1 VARIHASF
9 SAQDLRIDLYRG
21 PPAVHLARH
30 QRRLICN
37 HCHMKLANIDR
48 VAHQHLRVVEE
59 RAFSACK
66 DVTMCGVTLSEIAR
80 LVIEY
85 PIAFTRGN
93 ENESLVPVALFGVE
107 PEQNLYWRDDRWNS
121 VSVPL
126 NIGRLPFFVSVAD
139 NPAGGAGAKALV
151 PCIDLENPGVQETS
165 GEALFDANGSETPY
179 LRHKLA
185 SVAELVEGEQRTR
198 SFVEKL
204 VALELI
210 QPIQLELKAPNG
222 QTRKISG
229 LHSIDEKKVRALEG
243 AVLAELNS
251 LGYLH
256 AMHAMLSSLGH
267 LQILA
272 RRAQIHAAKA

>member
-1 VARIHASF
+1 
-9 SAQDLRIDLYRG
+9 
-21 PPAVHLARH
+21 
-30 QRRLICN
+30 
-37 HCHMKLANIDR
+37 MKLANIDR

-66 DVTMCGVTLSEIAR
+66 GVTMCGVTLSEITR

-85 PIAFTRGN
+85 PVAFTKGV
-93 ENESLVPVALFGVE
+93 ENQALIPVALFGVE
-107 PEQNLYWRDDRWNS
+107 PDQNLYWRDDRWNS

-126 NIGRLPFFVSVAD
+126 NIGRLPFFVSVAE
-139 NPAGGAGAKALV
+139 NPAGGAGAKSLV
-151 PCIDLENPGVQETS
+151 PSIDLDNPGVQETA
-165 GEALFDANGSETPY
+165 GEALFDANGTETPY

-198 SFVEKL
+198 QFVERL

-210 QPIQLELKAPNG
+210 QPIQLELKAPNR
-222 QTRKISG
+222 QPRKITG
-229 LHSIDEKKVRALEG
+229 LHSIDEKKLRALDG
-243 AVLAELNS
+243 SVLAELNG

-256 AMHAMLSSLGH
+256 AMHAMISSLGH

-272 RRAQIHAAKA
+272 RRAPIAAANG